1 MPAAATLAAL
11 GTLALGTAP
20 DGALR
25 GASPMGGSGEADAS
39 RWSLRASSTV
49 LTAGLEWRA
58 LRRRLCTARGAVA
71 DLRDEARTA
80 HARQVGRHC
89 SWEARRGGKRGVSRA
104 RRVRRAVTP
113 SKRASAARAKQE
125 GLQPARSNTAV
136 C

>member
-49 LTAGLEWRA
+49 LTAGLGWRA
-58 LRRRLCTARGAVA
+58 LRRRLCTARGAA
-71 DLRDEARTA
+71 AHLRDEARTA
-80 HARQVGRHC
+80 HARRDQCIAQFQTLTPTPALIR
-89 SWEARRGGKRGVSRA
+89 RA
-104 RRVRRAVTP
+104 RRFIQPYHSNPIP
-113 SKRASAARAKQE
+113 S
-125 GLQPARSNTAV
+125 P
-136 C
+136 